1 MIMLANSNLL
11 MMESATPVNLKEGWC
26 YDNVDVTTD
35 VNSNLLMTKSASPV
49 TLKERWCYDIVDEA
63 FVFSISEKCYYPFS
77 LYLERKTCH
86 KYPLSNVCA
95 EYLLLTCDQ
104 VLEKYTE
111 KKSILLGSYRVQ
123 AFSCLANVNSFHK
136 YSQGYRAKA

>member
-11 MMESATPVNLKEGWC
+11 MMESAIPVN
-26 YDNVDVTTD
+26 
-35 VNSNLLMTKSASPV
+35 
-49 TLKERWCYDIVDEA
+49 LKERWCYDNVDEA
-63 FVFSISEKCYYPFS
+63 FVFSISEKCYCPFS
-77 LYLERKTCH
+77 LYLESKSYH

-111 KKSILLGSYRVQ
+111 KKSISLGSYR
-123 AFSCLANVNSFHK
+123 FKRFHV
-136 YSQGYRAKA
+136 